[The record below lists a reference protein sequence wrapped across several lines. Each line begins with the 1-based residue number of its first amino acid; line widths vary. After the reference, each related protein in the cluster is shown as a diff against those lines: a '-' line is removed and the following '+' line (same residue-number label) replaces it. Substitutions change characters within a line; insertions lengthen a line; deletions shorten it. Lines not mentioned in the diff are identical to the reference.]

1 MISKLKVGQVKWFG
15 GRNNK
20 GPIDYGFLTS
30 PDLDHEIFV
39 HRSGMRCPDPD
50 GLAEGTLVLFK
61 LDMGKKGSLRIE
73 RASAGG

>member
-39 HRSGMRCPDPD
+39 HRSGMRCPDRTD
-50 GLAEGTLVLFK
+50 WRKGRWFSSSWTW
-61 LDMGKKGSLRIE
+61 KKGSLRIE